1 MTQLA
6 ERAPKGPFKW
16 LRGVLAGDGS
26 VFCIPACANTV
37 LRIHPNGTLSM
48 LGEGVLRKCLNF
60 RRHPSLVQLAM
71 QHDMILQRLEEA
83 ICRDRDFEW
92 VFYDPAEM

>member
-1 MTQLA
+1 MGKNYTEQRRYRPTNIISL
-6 ERAPKGPFKW
+6 
-16 LRGVLAGDGS
+16 GDGLYERN
-26 VFCIPACANTV
+26 ALWN
-37 LRIHPNGTLSM
+37 L

-71 QHDMILQRLEEA
+71 QHDMILQRFEEA